1 MNSDSYKGG
10 GRGGR
15 IDLTGGR
22 ALGQNPYT
30 DTGGETALIQL
41 KSPSTLSSALMAH
54 TCLYHQP
61 TSIFPGAVEIL
72 GGFSHF
78 STGGK

>member
-15 IDLTGGR
+15 VDLTGGR

-30 DTGGETALIQL
+30 DTGGETRTNMYEMALYSL
-41 KSPSTLSSALMAH
+41 AH
-54 TCLYHQP
+54 
-61 TSIFPGAVEIL
+61 
-72 GGFSHF
+72 
-78 STGGK
+78 